1 MPLAN
6 HICWS
11 SKCLETSPGRAGSG
25 SYFCTTS
32 HATVSWGN
40 DGELSL
46 QITLVPLQTVRAS
59 SCQNFWPPP
68 RISFHVSVC
77 PASC

>member
-11 SKCLETSPGRAGSG
+11 SKCLETTPGRAGSG

-59 SCQNFWPPP
+59 SCQNSWPPP